1 VRRIVNLALVA
12 TWSALLTGCAEL
24 VIRGVEKFVLGR
36 YIYMSRD
43 IFWMTPSADLLL
55 FGAVALVLAVLSL
68 AAPRLASFRV
78 AGGVFAFLGALS
90 ILAMQPWIAWWAM
103 LALATGVAYQAG
115 SLAAA
120 REARARRIMRLSLPV
135 LAVTVAV
142 LGVGRRVVAWR
153 AEHRAIP
160 SLSAA
165 RPDAPSV
172 LLIVWDAV
180 RAQSVGLYG
189 YARPTTPT
197 LTAFAAGGVVF
208 DQAIATAPYT
218 LPTHASLFTGLWAH
232 QFTASWEIPLDGS
245 MPTLAEALGRRGY
258 RTGAFSANHIFVTWE
273 HGLLRGFAHG
283 EDYVFSRG
291 ELARSSAL
299 IKWLLSFVRLR
310 VPIGWYDNPG
320 RRRASN
326 IRTSFLDW
334 LDQDR
339 TRPFFAFLN
348 VFDAHGPYLPPAPYD
363 TLFAPPGTSPA
374 EHDRARRLTR
384 FDPLAATPDDIAR
397 RRDLYD
403 GAIAS
408 EDHDLGLLLEALAQR
423 GVLRNTLVVIVGD
436 HGEAFGEHRTFTHGN
451 DAYAEVVH
459 VPLVVVWP
467 GAVPAGVRVAGI
479 ASLRDVPATI
489 AELIGVA
496 GASWPLPGTSLS
508 RFWRP
513 ISAASIR
520 SDTVLTEVDF
530 LARGEK
536 EWYPVRRGPVRS
548 ILAWPWQ
555 LILSADSTELYDM
568 AADPGERI
576 DLARRPEHRATRDA
590 LVGALLR
597 MRQGAVHGKQ

>member
-1 VRRIVNLALVA
+1 MRRGAGIALVA
-12 TWSALLTGCAEL
+12 AWSALLTGCAEL

-43 IFWMTPSADLLL
+43 VLWMTPSADLLL

-68 AAPRLASFRV
+68 AAPRLASLRV
-78 AGGVFAFLGALS
+78 AGGVFAFLGAFS
-90 ILAMQPWIAWWAM
+90 ILTMQPWMTWWAM
-103 LALATGVAYQAG
+103 LALALGFGYQAG
-115 SLAAA
+115 AFAAA
-120 REARARRIMRLSLPV
+120 REARVVRAARVSLPV
-135 LAVTVAV
+135 LAATIAV
-142 LGVGRRVVAWR
+142 LGVGRRVFASR
-153 AEHRAIP
+153 AEHRALP
-160 SLSAA
+160 VASA
-165 RPDAPSV
+165 RPDAPNV

-180 RAQSVGLYG
+180 RAQSLSLYG
-189 YARPTTPT
+189 YPRPTTPK

-208 DQAIATAPYT
+208 DHAIATGPYT
-218 LPTHASLFTGLWAH
+218 LPTHASLFTGLWPH

-245 MPTLAEALGRRGY
+245 MPTLAEALNDRGY
-258 RTGAFSANHIFVTWE
+258 RTGAFSANHHFVTWE
-273 HGLLRGFAHG
+273 HGVLRGFAHA
-283 EDYVFSRG
+283 EDYVLSRG

-299 IKWLLSFVRLR
+299 IKWLLTFDGLR
-310 VPIGWYDNPG
+310 TPIRWYDHPG
-320 RRRASN
+320 RRSASN
-326 IRTSFLDW
+326 IRASFLDW

-348 VFDAHGPYLPPAPYD
+348 VFEAHGPYLPPAPYD
-363 TLFAPPGTSPA
+363 TLFAPPGTSPSEQA
-374 EHDRARRLTR
+374 RALRLTR
-384 FDPLAATPDDIAR
+384 TDPFELAPVDVAR
-397 RRDLYD
+397 QQDLYD

-408 EDHDLGLLLEALAQR
+408 EDHDLGLLLDALAQR

-436 HGEAFGEHRTFTHGN
+436 HGEAFGEHHSFSHGH

-467 GAVPAGVRVAGI
+467 GSVPAGVRVAGI

-489 AELIGVA
+489 AELIGA
-496 GASWPLPGTSLS
+496 NGASWPLSGTSLS

-530 LARGEK
+530 LPRGEK

-576 DLARRPEHRATRDA
+576 DLARRPEHRATRDTLVAA
-590 LVGALLR
+590 LVRL
-597 MRQGAVHGKQ
+597 RQGAVHGKQ